1 MPNSFAKLSLIDD
14 LLAVMRVS
22 HPDSKMADT
31 KSHADSPKGSS
42 CLMLLVSQSLT
53 FHCLRKQAMCFREH
67 VMLLILLLRNLLVPN
82 KDVAVKF
89 PSHRLGSAGTLVL
102 YGMTLGGE
110 GSVEMSILLVVAELG
125 TSSRRTHGFD
135 AGREKEKQVAFL
147 AEGREGS
154 VISMSM
160 LQLAATRSA

>member
-1 MPNSFAKLSLIDD
+1 MDD

-31 KSHADSPKGSS
+31 KSHADFPKGSS
-42 CLMLLVSQSLT
+42 CLMLLASWSLT
-53 FHCLRKQAMCFREH
+53 FCCLRKQAMRFREH
-67 VMLLILLLRNLLVPN
+67 MMLLILLLRNLLVPN

-102 YGMTLGGE
+102 YGMTSGGE

-125 TSSRRTHGFD
+125 TSSRGTHGFD
-135 AGREKEKQVAFL
+135 AGREKEKQVAFS
-147 AEGREGS
+147 AERREGS